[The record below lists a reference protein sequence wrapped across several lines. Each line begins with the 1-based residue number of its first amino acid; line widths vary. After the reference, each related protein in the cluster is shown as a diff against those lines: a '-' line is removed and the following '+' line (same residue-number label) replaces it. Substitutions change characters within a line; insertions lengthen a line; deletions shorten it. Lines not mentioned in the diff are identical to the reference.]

1 LSSVGPQTESIA
13 SEREFADPGI
23 RHRIGL
29 IELATAETA
38 ERDFH
43 AMLPDGALFHTAR
56 VLNENPVTLENLRAH
71 RGLIAEAAA
80 QLVPGVPL
88 DVVCYDCTSGT
99 VANGYDAIAEE
110 VHRVLPGVPVVTPVT
125 AAIAGLEALGVRR
138 LSVLTPYP
146 EEVNAAVGAYL
157 AQHGFEVLNVAS
169 FEIESD
175 IDMARLTPESIHRA
189 AVEICAE
196 DADGLFISCTA
207 IRAAE
212 VIDAIEADLGR
223 PVVSSIQAEFWQSIR
238 VAGYEEPIEGYGTLL
253 RDH

>member
-1 LSSVGPQTESIA
+1 MTATPKTESIA
-13 SEREFADPGI
+13 SAGEFADPGI

-43 AMLPDGALFHTAR
+43 AMLPEGALFHTAR

-71 RGLIAEAAA
+71 RGLIAAAAA

-99 VANGYDAIAEE
+99 VANGYEAIAAE
-110 VHRVLPGVPVVTPVT
+110 VHKAIPGVPVVTPVT
-125 AAIAGLEALGVRR
+125 AATAALEALGVRR

-146 EEVNAAVGAYL
+146 EEVNSAVGAYL
-157 AQHGFEVLNVAS
+157 AADGFEVLNVAS

-175 IDMARLTPESIHRA
+175 IDMARLTPESIRRA
-189 AVEICAE
+189 AVEICAAE
-196 DADGLFISCTA
+196 ADGLFISCTA
-207 IRAAE
+207 LRAVE
-212 VIDAIEADLGR
+212 VIDAIEAELGR
-223 PVVSSIQAEFWQSIR
+223 PVVSSIQAEFWQSLRI
-238 VAGYEEPIEGYGTLL
+238 AGCEERIEGYGTLL
-253 RDH
+253 REH